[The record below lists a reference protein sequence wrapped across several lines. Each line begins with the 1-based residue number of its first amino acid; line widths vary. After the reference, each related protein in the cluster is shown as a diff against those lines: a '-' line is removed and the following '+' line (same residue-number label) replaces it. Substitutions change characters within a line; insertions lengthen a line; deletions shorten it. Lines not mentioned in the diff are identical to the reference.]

1 MNSMNLFFFLLTSI
15 CYASPNLG
23 HGIDPEDTP
32 IFVELLSA
40 EYGVNDYG
48 PAIVEGVLQLNG
60 PNGWK
65 YVCGNVDPIVVCKEL
80 GYEYGIQGYAP
91 TTEDNFYEIIECAGS
106 ETSLRHCLLRD
117 RPQTLSE
124 TENCEPYSGVSITCS
139 NSPDET
145 DSLVCETAQSQ
156 EECPTYA
163 NCEWVEQPDYEYACV
178 EAEPDRRKLA
188 RSRLLQIHD

>member
-15 CYASPNLG
+15 CYSQFSNSASPNLG
-23 HGIDPEDTP
+23 VDPE
-32 IFVELLSA
+32 IFVQLVV
-40 EYGVNDYG
+40 G
-48 PAIVEGVLQLNG
+48 GVLQLDG